1 MSEAIAKSWFD
12 GRLTL
17 ALIFAMLVQAF
28 GALLWVGGAA
38 QRLDSIETR
47 LAAQSPVSERLARL
61 EAEMSAAR
69 MSLGRIET
77 RLDRSARP

>member
-1 MSEAIAKSWFD
+1 MNELVSKSWFD
-12 GRLTL
+12 GRITL
-17 ALIFAMLVQAF
+17 ALVFAMLVQAF

-38 QRLDSIETR
+38 QRLDSIEAR
-47 LAAQSPVSERLARL
+47 LSTQSNVSERLARL

-77 RLDRSARP
+77 RLDRGARQ